1 MNLGTLT
8 VADLESDLQNALGY
22 LIELDQRGRLP
33 EELRPLLLLAPAD
46 GASVHVSLRH
56 RDQGRQIR
64 RTFGGNAFNQRECG
78 AWIVF
83 ESPRLADSRRG
94 DDSRE
99 HFDRRPRDDNRRD
112 GGHGYE
118 PRRGDDHGTDH
129 EQAYEEFIRAL
140 NRAESEP
147 QLTFVSLK
155 WFRDTYLVKSG
166 YDWAYEPDLPR
177 QFLSDAAERNMVL
190 TSKVPNPKQPEFPV
204 TSIHLN
210 REHPEV
216 QRILGEE
223 AHAHDGDSEDQ
234 RN

>member
-8 VADLESDLQNALGY
+8 VADLESDLQNALGF
-22 LIELDQRGRLP
+22 LVELDQRGRLP
-33 EELRPLLLLAPAD
+33 EELRPLLLLAPAE

-83 ESPRLADSRRG
+83 ESPRLADPRHG
-94 DDSRE
+94 DRE
-99 HFDRRPRDDNRRD
+99 QFDRRPRDDDRRD
-112 GGHGYE
+112 HDS
-118 PRRGDDHGTDH
+118 RRGHESQHEMRGQDH
-129 EQAYEEFIRAL
+129 EEAYAEFIRAL

-155 WFRDTYLVKSG
+155 WFRDTYLVKGG

-210 REHPEV
+210 REHPDV
-216 QRILGEE
+216 QRILG
-223 AHAHDGDSEDQ
+223 DDRG
-234 RN
+234 